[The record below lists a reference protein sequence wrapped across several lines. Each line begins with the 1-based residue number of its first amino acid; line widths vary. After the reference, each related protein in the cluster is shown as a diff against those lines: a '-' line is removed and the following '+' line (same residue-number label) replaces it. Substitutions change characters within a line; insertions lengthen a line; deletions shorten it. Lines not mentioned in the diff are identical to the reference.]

1 MHRCVCSRNTAG
13 ADSAAFQHGCIG
25 GQPYMIPDENRSI
38 RICYGA
44 LTVSDGVVV
53 TVIDYYTTTNHHI
66 LTELYFFAAIKTL
79 LLFIV
84 KN

>member
-1 MHRCVCSRNTAG
+1 
-13 ADSAAFQHGCIG
+13 
-25 GQPYMIPDENRSI
+25 MIPDEKRSI

-66 LTELYFFAAIKTL
+66 LTELYFFCG
-79 LLFIV
+79 
-84 KN
+84 N